1 MKNNQITKRLSR
13 LCVVVILLAVM
24 VIPASAAGLNDSDI
38 YTGTMNLLADLMLA
52 ATIACPT
59 VGGLAAVVFLLRR
72 SMADAQDGK
81 MWMNRV
87 VIAVAC
93 GVGGGLV
100 TGLISLIASYYAGA

>member
-1 MKNNQITKRLSR
+1 MKNNQIKKRLSQ
-13 LCVVVILLAVM
+13 LCLLAILMAMFVL
-24 VIPASAAGLNDSDI
+24 PASAAGLTDSDI
-38 YTGTMNLLADLMLA
+38 YSGTMRLLADLMIA

-72 SMADAQDGK
+72 SMADPQDGK

>member
-13 LCVVVILLAVM
+13 LCVVVILLTVM
-24 VIPASAAGLNDSDI
+24 VIPASAAGLNESDI